1 MNIEK
6 LAKHLKEFTLDEI
19 EMIAECDCKTELER
33 ILNRGKLVFEQG
45 LYKYA
50 KPTGIIDYAI
60 FPTEPLNNSPLNF
73 ETAVKY
79 FLENYAKNAC
89 TKRTYETYES
99 IFRIHILPFFRSKF
113 IQEITI
119 EDVKAFYTNCKKRNL
134 GHRRLKNTLTQL
146 NQLLKYYKIQGII
159 LECCNFQVRRLTN
172 KNKFSI
178 NRIIFEGDLCQK

>member
-19 EMIAECDCKTELER
+19 NMIAECDCKTELEHL
-33 ILNRGKLVFEQG
+33 LNSNKIYFEQG
-45 LYKYA
+45 LYKYVE
-50 KPTGIIDYAI
+50 KVEIIDYAI
-60 FPTEPLNNSPLNF
+60 FWVQALNDEPLNF

-79 FLENYAKNAC
+79 FLEKYAKTTC

-99 IFRIHILPFFRSKF
+99 IFRINILPFFRGKI

-119 EDVKAFYTNCKKRNL
+119 DDIKAFYVSCKTRNL

-146 NQLLKYYKIQGII
+146 NQLLKYCKLQG
-159 LECCNFQVRRLTN
+159 LVSKCCSFQVKRLN
-172 KNKFSI
+172 EKNEFSM
-178 NRIIFEGDLCQK
+178 NRIIFEV